1 MLPLGIHPG
10 FLLILLIIVLIV
22 FGPGK
27 LPELGSAIGRGIRE
41 FRKESDKIVDEVR
54 SSGTEKE
61 SPPAA
66 PAEVRPTETRPT
78 VVSDTPATP
87 TEPAKAETER

>member
-54 SSGTEKE
+54 SSATEKE

-66 PAEVRPTETRPT
+66 AAEVRPTESRPAA
-78 VVSDTPATP
+78 SDKPAAS
-87 TEPAKAETER
+87 TEAARAETER